1 MVESRTRAREREID
15 DLGPLRRVYHSK
27 EFEDS
32 ETWVADCEGRA
43 VTILYSSIG
52 KDSILVIAWSSGQ
65 LQVDALA
72 DEVQPLWNMDSS
84 PHLRVNSRGLITQM
98 GMICEPNSQEPHNI
112 RFLQGNMS
120 SNAADPVWSGNP
132 PPYLALHHPVSVF
145 SDPLVSERLYCL
157 HGGGIDLITL
167 HFLPFSNLTLDQMS
181 PRASSPLLYGF
192 VCIADS
198 FGDSQVVVVT
208 SVYECILLEMRG
220 WKDMLPHFLDESVR
234 PSIGPEDVAVSDI
247 ISRDLLNGPKVI
259 IIPDSTSLRSLSPE
273 SIEGRSTLH
282 HYIKLFHE
290 NFVEYAHKVYV
301 ELKQHGDHLKA
312 ILGEQHA
319 RLQVV
324 GESLSRLEDK
334 QPRLTSRINR
344 AIEVYRI
351 QERRLQSFKN
361 LPGADRK
368 PLSKAE
374 REFKTQLERF
384 RDVELCA
391 LDLSIEALN
400 GRLRRCLHPSPG
412 GPIQRLSQGRRN
424 QALDSQRISQL
435 KASMGK
441 LSRVNDENVNKIKL
455 IEQVLHSE
463 EDDG

>member
-1 MVESRTRAREREID
+1 M
-15 DLGPLRRVYHSK
+15 YHTK

-43 VTILYSSIG
+43 EAMLYSSIG

-72 DEVQPLWNMDSS
+72 DEVQPVWNMDTS
-84 PHLRVNSRGLITQM
+84 PHLRVNSRGHITEM

-120 SNAADPVWSGNP
+120 SNAADLVWSGNP
-132 PPYLALHHPVSVF
+132 PPLLRLAVVDLALPKAALHHPVSVF

-167 HFLPFSNLTLDQMS
+167 HFLPFSNLTPGSDESASAPSVCPILS
-181 PRASSPLLYGF
+181 TCHGEASSPLLYGF

-208 SVYECILLEMRG
+208 SAYECILLEMRG

-234 PSIGPEDVAVSDI
+234 PSIGPQDVAVTDI

-290 NFVEYAHKVYV
+290 NFVEYAHKVIKYIYIWIYIYIYV
-301 ELKQHGDHLKA
+301 CVSIIFFIYFCTNIYYVYFSARVCACAFFINCHL
-312 ILGEQHA
+312 I
-319 RLQVV
+319 
-324 GESLSRLEDK
+324 
-334 QPRLTSRINR
+334 
-344 AIEVYRI
+344 
-351 QERRLQSFKN
+351 
-361 LPGADRK
+361 
-368 PLSKAE
+368 PL
-374 REFKTQLERF
+374 
-384 RDVELCA
+384 
-391 LDLSIEALN
+391 
-400 GRLRRCLHPSPG
+400 
-412 GPIQRLSQGRRN
+412 RLST
-424 QALDSQRISQL
+424 IS
-435 KASMGK
+435 
-441 LSRVNDENVNKIKL
+441 L
-455 IEQVLHSE
+455 IPFPP
-463 EDDG
+463 